1 MSPTLSLANV
11 SVTTRL
17 TEVSLTLSPGDCIV
31 VIGANGAGKSTL
43 LRTLAGLERPSAGA
57 VLLDGRPLAE
67 LSPRA
72 RAQSV
77 AWLPQRPRLGEAVR
91 VLELVATGRYRFGE
105 SHGEA
110 LAHAERALAELGA
123 SHLAQRPTDKVSG
136 GELQRALLA
145 TLLAQEA
152 PLLLV
157 DEPANHLDPAQQLAA
172 YRTLGQLWRKGHGL
186 VVVTHD
192 LNLAAQLGSPERL
205 RVLGLQSGRIA
216 FDSTLAAESLTRDLT
231 ELYDVELCE
240 VELHGQRHWLAAQPR
255 EARHSAQRLEDEPG
269 DTIGDVRSRP

>member
-17 TEVSLTLSPGDCIV
+17 TEVRLTLSPSDCIV

-43 LRTLAGLERPSAGA
+43 LRALAGLERPSAGA

-67 LSPRA
+67 LSPRERA
-72 RAQSV
+72 RSV

-91 VLELVATGRYRFGE
+91 VRELVATGRYRFGE

-110 LAHAERALAELGA
+110 LAHAERALAQLGA
-123 SHLAQRPTDKVSG
+123 AHLAERFTDKVSG

-172 YRTLGQLWRKGHGL
+172 YRTLGQLWRSGHGL

-205 RVLGLQSGRIA
+205 RVLGLRSGRIA
-216 FDSTLAAESLTRDLT
+216 FDSTLAAETLTRDLT
-231 ELYDVELCE
+231 ELYGTSLCE
-240 VELHGQRHWLAAQPR
+240 VELHGQRHWLAVRPR
-255 EARHSAQRLEDEPG
+255 ETDDSVPAPQSEPG
-269 DTIGDVRSRP
+269 PADARSRP